1 MVKWIGFVV
10 LIISG
15 SVLGILYLQVKQLE
29 QNPGNLPA
37 PVSENSV
44 RIAHGYRDGEHQ
56 YAGILYLPNSCHH
69 VTAEVVQ
76 DSKIL
81 ENFELRVT
89 TKDKQMETAICSQIR
104 SRYNFSVTKEG
115 PPKVNLMFLLNGREK
130 AFNLSEGSW
139 QSDGASLKVTN

>member
-29 QNPGNLPA
+29 QNPASLPA

-44 RIAHGYRDGEHQ
+44 RIAHSYRDGAHR
-56 YAGILYLPNSCHH
+56 YAGILYLPNSCHE
-69 VTAEVVQ
+69 VTAVVVQ
-76 DSKIL
+76 DSKIF

-89 TKDKQMETAICSQIR
+89 MKDKQMETAFCSQIR
-104 SRYNFSVTKEG
+104 SQYQFSATQEG
-115 PPKVNLMFLLNGREK
+115 PQKVNLVFLLNGREK
-130 AFNLSEGSW
+130 AFTLSEGSW
-139 QSDGASLKVTN
+139 QNDGASLDVGN